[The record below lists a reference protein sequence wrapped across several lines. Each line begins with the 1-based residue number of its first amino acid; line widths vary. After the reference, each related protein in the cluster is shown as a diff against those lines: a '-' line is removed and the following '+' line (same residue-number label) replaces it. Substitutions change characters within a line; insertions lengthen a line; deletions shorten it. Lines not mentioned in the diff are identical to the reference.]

1 MKVWVCTHEYNAH
14 GGQKIALDPF
24 EIEFPVIV
32 SHQMWVLGTKLRS
45 SVKHQPLLSTEAFC
59 RPHIEFYI

>member
-24 EIEFPVIV
+24 EIVT
-32 SHQMWVLGTKLRS
+32 SHCEPPDVGARNQTQILCKTPTLRLSADPTLNFIFKVLL
-45 SVKHQPLLSTEAFC
+45 
-59 RPHIEFYI
+59 